1 MKTYQ
6 HKIILED
13 LISRVPGLF
22 PSMKVNE
29 DGCMGSIMT
38 ADNYP
43 NGCWG
48 NVVPD
53 LLSLTF
59 KDKTISA
66 FTKEEE
72 KEREELAEKEGLTE
86 EEMLKRGKSYR
97 TLMNQYYSGNEEV
110 KEFVEIGLGK
120 RYFKDYYAGDYDA
133 FMTEHYETPSMV
145 YLASVK
151 TLLKE
156 YEYYHDLCVCHDR
169 DKALYDK
176 KTRQQICCI
185 CEKYELRGGDTFYEW
200 LQELSNEPIP
210 SFIYTDSAYS
220 NISVMLSS
228 SITDLGIYDLYENRW
243 VAGRRYVE
251 GEIVTYK
258 DPITLID
265 DSYVCVKENGSE
277 GYYDADREMTFFPIT
292 GNCPDNNIC
301 FQKINDEVNIIMDYY
316 EEGVPND
323 DYNENRL
330 TSFETD
336 ITNKSS
342 LYTESNLKA
351 VRRSKSYL
359 NSRQMVEYPQEGED
373 WLFYY
378 RKGTVNN
385 IQTIQDELGNIS
397 VFGER
402 KKGNDKPTETNLY
415 AYGDVLT
422 NIEVED
428 DRVIFEYVL
437 GGHLKAVLVNTEIDI
452 DGNEIYH
459 YDKFEYDED
468 DIYHGIRYRETHRIN
483 TDDPDWIK
491 WKENN
496 DLDYLKCSFYESS
509 ERSIVVMEDYD
520 NIVSYVAELAEYE
533 FTNKAK
539 QDYLHSPLMR
549 NDSMIGISYK
559 PKLDIDIYISR
570 GNAAAF
576 EKHIKLSEV
585 KTMEDLENYSNG
597 SFFNI
602 QNLE

>member
-48 NVVPD
+48 NIVPD
-53 LLSLTF
+53 LMV
-59 KDKTISA
+59 DGKTISYRSLMDKYYNGTA
-66 FTKEEE
+66 TKTERDYVE
-72 KEREELAEKEGLTE
+72 KA
-86 EEMLKRGKSYR
+86 
-97 TLMNQYYSGNEEV
+97 
-110 KEFVEIGLGK
+110 LGK
-120 RYFKDYYAGDYDA
+120 RYFRGEFNTDEEYDD
-133 FMTEHYETPSMV
+133 FMTKHYETPSMV

-151 TLLKE
+151 ALLKE
-156 YEYYHDLCVCHDR
+156 YEYYHTLCACYNQDN
-169 DKALYDK
+169 ALYDK

-200 LQELSNEPIP
+200 LQKLSSEHIP
-210 SFIYTDSAYS
+210 QFQHQDSAYS
-220 NISVMLSS
+220 NITVMLGS

-243 VAGRRYVE
+243 IAGKTYIK

-265 DSYVCVKENGSE
+265 DSYVCIEEEGSA
-277 GYYDADREMTFFPIT
+277 GRYDSEREMTFFPF
-292 GNCPDNNIC
+292 DC
-301 FQKINDEVNIIMDYY
+301 FKKINDETNVIKDYY
-316 EEGVPND
+316 EDGVPKD

-330 TSFETD
+330 VKFEKAIDDKEPHT
-336 ITNKSS
+336 

-359 NSRQMVEYPQEGED
+359 NARNITEYPPKGED

-378 RKGTVNN
+378 REGTVNN

-402 KKGNDKPTETNLY
+402 AKTEGNIEDKLY
-415 AYGDVLT
+415 AYGDVLLGVK
-422 NIEVED
+422 VEGD
-428 DRVIFEYVL
+428 EIIFDYVL
-437 GGHLKAVLVNTEIDI
+437 GAHLKATLEKIRKDI
-452 DGNEIYH
+452 DGNEIYE
-459 YDKFEYDED
+459 YGKFEYDEKD
-468 DIYHGIRYRETHRIN
+468 PFHGVRYKETHLKD
-483 TDDPDWIK
+483 TSDPDWEQ
-491 WKENN
+491 WSPESG
-496 DLDYLKCSFYESS
+496 LDYLKCAFFESS
-509 ERSIVVMEDYD
+509 NREVVVMEDCD
-520 NIVSYVAELAEYE
+520 NVVKYVAELAEYSFANE
-533 FTNKAK
+533 TK
-539 QDYLHSPLMR
+539 QDYMHSPLMR
-549 NDSMIGISYK
+549 TDAMIGVSYK

>member
-29 DGCMGSIMT
+29 DGCAGSIMT

-48 NVVPD
+48 NIVPD
-53 LLSLTF
+53 LIV
-59 KDKTISA
+59 DGKTISYRSLMDKYYNGTA
-66 FTKEEE
+66 TKT
-72 KEREELAEKEGLTE
+72 EREYVEKA
-86 EEMLKRGKSYR
+86 
-97 TLMNQYYSGNEEV
+97 
-110 KEFVEIGLGK
+110 LGK
-120 RYFKDYYAGDYDA
+120 RYFRKAFNTDEKYDD
-133 FMTEHYETPSMV
+133 FMAKHYETPSMV

-156 YEYYHDLCVCHDR
+156 YEYYHTLCACYDQ
-169 DKALYDK
+169 DNALYDK

-185 CEKYELRGGDTFYEW
+185 CEKYNLRGGDIFYNW
-200 LQELSNEPIP
+200 LQKLSNEPLP
-210 SFIYTDSAYS
+210 SFTYTDSAYS
-220 NISVMLSS
+220 NISVMLGT

-243 VAGRRYVE
+243 VAGRRYVG

-265 DSYVCVKENGSE
+265 DSYVCIGDADKMIEGSE
-277 GYYDADREMTFFPIT
+277 GYYDPVKEMTFFPIK
-292 GNCPDNNIC
+292 GNCPDDNIC
-301 FQKINDEVNIIMDYY
+301 FQKINDEANIIRDYY
-316 EEGVPND
+316 EDGVPEK

-330 TSFETD
+330 VKFEKAIDDGHT
-336 ITNKSS
+336 

-359 NSRQMVEYPQEGED
+359 NARNITEYPPKGED

-378 RKGTVNN
+378 KEGTVNN

-397 VFGER
+397 VSGER
-402 KKGNDKPTETNLY
+402 NKTIGEIEEKLY
-415 AYGDVLT
+415 AYGDVLIGIEEEGD
-422 NIEVED
+422 NI
-428 DRVIFEYVL
+428 IFDYAL
-437 GGHLKAVLVNTEIDI
+437 GAHLNATLKNIKMDV
-452 DGNEIYH
+452 DGNEIYE
-459 YDKFEYDED
+459 YGNFEYDED
-468 DIYHGIRYRETHRIN
+468 DPYHGVRYKETHLKD
-483 TDDPDWIK
+483 TSDPDWEQ
-491 WKENN
+491 WSPES
-496 DLDYLKCSFYESS
+496 DLDYLKCTFFESS
-509 ERSIVVMEDYD
+509 NREVVVMEDCD
-520 NIVSYVAELAEYE
+520 NVVKYIAELAEYS
-533 FTNKAK
+533 FANKTK
-539 QDYLHSPLMR
+539 QDYMHSPLMR
-549 NDSMIGISYK
+549 TDAMIGVSYK